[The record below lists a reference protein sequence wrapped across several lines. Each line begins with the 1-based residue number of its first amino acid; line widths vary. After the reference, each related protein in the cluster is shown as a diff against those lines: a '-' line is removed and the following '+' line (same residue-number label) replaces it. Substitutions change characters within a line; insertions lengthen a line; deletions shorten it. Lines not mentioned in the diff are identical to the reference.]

1 MSEWDSFK
9 VDGSTISAWEKWG
22 NTPSERKI
30 IGNNLYVLLYNNGI
44 FINFEI
50 YIMPHNMEVT
60 TYSNFRQHLKS
71 FLDKVFLNQGPL
83 YISRN
88 NGEDVVVLAKADY
101 ESIMETFHLLKSPK
115 NASRLMEGIE
125 EYKKGK
131 GQERPLIE
139 E

>member
-1 MSEWDSFK
+1 MGFLLTLK
-9 VDGSTISAWEKWG
+9 YTI
-22 NTPSERKI
+22 
-30 IGNNLYVLLYNNGI
+30 L
-44 FINFEI
+44 
-50 YIMPHNMEVT
+50 PHIMEVT